1 MAQRATIRK
10 PPLDFG
16 GETLGERLTRLRKQR
31 GYTQVEFAET
41 VGITQVLIS
50 MYETDRRQFSV
61 EMAIRFALALDVS
74 LDEMLYPKAKKAPG
88 KNPSRRVL
96 RRLEEIE
103 KLPPHQQNTLLRTI
117 DGFIKGTSVA
127 VAS

>member
-1 MAQRATIRK
+1 M
-10 PPLDFG
+10 DFG
-16 GETLGERLTRLRKQR
+16 GEPLGERLTRLRKQR
-31 GYTQVEFAET
+31 GYTQVEFAEK

-74 LDEMLYPKAKKAPG
+74 LDEMLYPKAKRATG
-88 KNPSRRVL
+88 RNPSRRVL

>member
-1 MAQRATIRK
+1 MAKRATIRK

-16 GETLGERLTRLRKQR
+16 GEPLGERLTRLRKQR
-31 GYTQVEFAET
+31 GYTQVEFAER

-61 EMAIRFALALDVS
+61 EMVIRFALALEVS
-74 LDEMLYPKAKKAPG
+74 LDEMLYPKTQKSPG
-88 KNPSRRVL
+88 KKPSRRVL

-103 KLPPHQQNTLLRTI
+103 KLPAHQQNHLLRTI
-117 DGFIKGTSVA
+117 DGFIRGASVA
-127 VAS
+127 V

>member
-1 MAQRATIRK
+1 MAKRATIRK

-16 GETLGERLTRLRKQR
+16 GEPLGERLTRLRKQR
-31 GYTQVEFAET
+31 GYTQVEFAEK

-61 EMAIRFALALDVS
+61 EMAIRFAMALDVS
-74 LDEMLYPKAKKAPG
+74 LDELLHPKTKKASG
-88 KNPSRRVL
+88 RTPSRKVL

-103 KLPPHQQNTLLRTI
+103 KLPPHKQNYLLRTI
-117 DGFIKGTSVA
+117 DGFIKGVSVA
-127 VAS
+127 V